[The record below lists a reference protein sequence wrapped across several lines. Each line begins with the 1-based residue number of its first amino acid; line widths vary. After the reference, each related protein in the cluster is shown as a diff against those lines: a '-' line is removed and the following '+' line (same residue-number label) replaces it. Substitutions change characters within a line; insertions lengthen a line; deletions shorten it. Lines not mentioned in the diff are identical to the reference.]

1 MAKHCPAT
9 FEVAT
14 CEALIEATEKP
25 GDGSHE
31 VDETG
36 DCTEVL
42 TKAECEA
49 VYAMQDQ
56 AAEAPDSVL
65 MSGSEFKECLKNP
78 TPRCEKLLGPI
89 LERQRQFE
97 ESQEAGR

>member
-9 FEVAT
+9 FEAAT
-14 CEALIEATEKP
+14 CEALIEVARKSR
-25 GDGSHE
+25 DGSHE
-31 VDETG
+31 VEATG

-49 VYAMQDQ
+49 VQAVQSQ

-65 MSGSEFKECLKNP
+65 MSGIEFKECLKNP

-89 LERQRQFE
+89 LKRQRQFE
-97 ESQEAGR
+97 ESQEAAR